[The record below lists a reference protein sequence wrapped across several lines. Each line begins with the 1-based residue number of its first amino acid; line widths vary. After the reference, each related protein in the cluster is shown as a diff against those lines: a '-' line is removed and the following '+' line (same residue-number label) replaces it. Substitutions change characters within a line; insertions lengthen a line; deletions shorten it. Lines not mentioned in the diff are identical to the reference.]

1 MQAAQVCAYE
11 LGIPMDLI
19 KVKASNSNATA
30 NSITTGGSITSENV
44 CAVRSLLSQDLRL
57 YFKHKG
63 NTVQTCYHFDEV
75 LFRN

>member
-44 CAVRSLLSQDLRL
+44 CAVRLLLSTDLKFS
-57 YFKHKG
+57 FKHKVI
-63 NTVQTCYHFDEV
+63 TIQTREHSNEV